1 MLQID
6 KVQQIEGVTVYG
18 DHEHFWGILLAS
30 AATEIPALCGRHICV
45 PLYEVSLSC

>member
-18 DHEHFWGILLAS
+18 DHEHFNIFYLIPQQPRYRRYSISVDALL
-30 AATEIPALCGRHICV
+30 
-45 PLYEVSLSC
+45 